1 MYGVSR
7 LSSTHASRKF
17 AGKSLFVLHINSEKK
32 NAIIYYLWLL
42 LLLPYT
48 LYYYY
53 YYTLL
58 VDQSRVVS
66 NRNAKTV
73 YYNARINGKHKTSKT
88 KRVQTRCLYASSVT
102 RDFCVILLCTRASHR
117 IISVGTAFCEERT
130 RRPFSNT
137 FSRIWPTGTRTWRER
152 VYRVRLRRRRGN
164 TKGKKYRFTLRVP
177 IHYYMGDGRTD
188 VGKTWT
194 RTFGVENRRRH
205 AGPFRG
211 SYRNTGKKA
220 LSTRRSI
227 YTEYIYIYSDPSSP
241 TPKTP
246 RFHGKI
252 RFTQH
257 RRFKYSAVAGYPV
270 VNIFALSQQF
280 PTNWYLQYV
289 DFQST

>member
-7 LSSTHASRKF
+7 LSSTHATRKF

-58 VDQSRVVS
+58 VDPSRVVS

-73 YYNARINGKHKTSKT
+73 YYNARANGKHKTSKT
-88 KRVQTRCLYASSVT
+88 KRVQTRRLYASVT
-102 RDFCVILLCTRASHR
+102 RDVCGILLCTRASHR
-117 IISVGTAFCEERT
+117 IISVGTAFCETRT
-130 RRPFSNT
+130 RRPFSST
-137 FSRIWPTGTRTWRER
+137 FSRIWPTGTRTRRER

-164 TKGKKYRFTLRVP
+164 TREKNTDSPSEFRFITTW
-177 IHYYMGDGRTD
+177 GTD
-188 VGKTWT
+188 EPTSERLERAHLGWKTDAAAPA
-194 RTFGVENRRRH
+194 RS
-205 AGPFRG
+205 AGPTVIREKRPFPHDVQYIRH
-211 SYRNTGKKA
+211 
-220 LSTRRSI
+220 I
-227 YTEYIYIYSDPSSP
+227 YVYSDPSPPS
-241 TPKTP
+241 PKTQ

-257 RRFKYSAVAGYPV
+257 RRFKYSVVAGYPV

-280 PTNWYLQYV
+280 PTDWYLQYV